1 MIFLLVVLICATK
14 LSFYGYILS
23 ITVNFLDSPPGV
35 TKAVYH
41 SLFLVYR
48 LHFFLTTELR

>member
-1 MIFLLVVLICATK
+1 MDIFCQLQLIFWTR
-14 LSFYGYILS
+14 L
-23 ITVNFLDSPPGV
+23 PGV
-35 TKAVYH
+35 TKAAYH